1 MKRRLASFF
10 ITFALSPSLGFSQNP
25 PKSPTETA
33 LEAAS
38 VDDLSV
44 VYEAAYFDQF
54 QPVSVNDMVS
64 RIPGI
69 GLALGGGGGKGDVA
83 TAGGKNPE
91 ALDDALVEFSIAY
104 SKQNEVDYHTFLK
117 ATPS

>member
-10 ITFALSPSLGFSQNP
+10 TILALSPSLGFSQNP
-25 PKSPTETA
+25 QESAAESAP
-33 LEAAS
+33 EAAS

-44 VYEAAYFDQF
+44 VYKADYFDQF

-69 GLALGGGGGKGDVA
+69 GLALGGGGGGGSRGLGGGA
-83 TAGGKNPE
+83 GQRHGAEGLTAGVALVLHDAA
-91 ALDDALVEFSIAY
+91 ALDL
-104 SKQNEVDYHTFLK
+104 QG
-117 ATPS
+117 